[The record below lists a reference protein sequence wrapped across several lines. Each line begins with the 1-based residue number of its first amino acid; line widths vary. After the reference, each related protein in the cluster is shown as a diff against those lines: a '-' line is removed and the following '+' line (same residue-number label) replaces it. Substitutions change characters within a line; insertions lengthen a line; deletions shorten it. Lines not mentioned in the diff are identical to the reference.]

1 MEDQQRNPLL
11 SILTTPTLQYQTK
24 PHLQTTMTGPT
35 MVLTG
40 PTLVLTG
47 PTMVPI
53 IQTMVLPTTLL
64 LRNRQVYLR
73 F

>member
-1 MEDQQRNPLL
+1 MEDQQDNLL
-11 SILTTPTLQYQTK
+11 RTILTTPTLQYQTK

-40 PTLVLTG
+40 PT
-47 PTMVPI
+47 MVPI
-53 IQTMVLPTTLL
+53 IQIMALPTTLP

>member
-1 MEDQQRNPLL
+1 MEDQQGNPLL

-35 MVLTG
+35 TVLTG
-40 PTLVLTG
+40 PTMVLIG

-53 IQTMVLPTTLL
+53 IQTMALPTTLL
-64 LRNRQVYLR
+64 PRNRQVYLR

>member
-40 PTLVLTG
+40 PT
-47 PTMVPI
+47 MVPI
-53 IQTMVLPTTLL
+53 IQTMALPTTLL
-64 LRNRQVYLR
+64 LQNRQVYLR